1 MSNQKVSQLSATREQ
16 ALQVWARAAIGE
28 VSGRDPGPVTASGL
42 GGDASFRRYF
52 RYYPPADCAMPVSLL
67 LVDAPPVTENNS
79 AFVLAAGEFR
89 QAGLHTPTIYACDLE
104 QGFMV
109 LEDFGDQLYL
119 PVLHQARHDNDMV
132 RVDKLYEQAISALLD
147 LQNSP
152 HSSALPIYS
161 QALLQQELNIF
172 EQWFCGEMLGLR
184 LTDDDKKLLSQTS
197 DLLIGAAL
205 AQPQVSVH
213 RDYHSRNLMI
223 RVLSD
228 GTFAENQPPGVIDFQ
243 DAVTGPVTYD
253 LVSLL
258 RDCYIAWPQ
267 QEVERWLQ
275 AYARKAR
282 VRGILPERYTDAEL
296 LRSFDLMGLQRHIKV
311 LGIFCRLALR
321 DGKTGYLQD
330 LPVVMDYVVRIAAM
344 QPEMSAFLQWFV
356 AGPEPMMRKK
366 LRQKLRQKLQERA
379 S

>member
-1 MSNQKVSQLSATREQ
+1 MSNQHVSQLSVTREQ
-16 ALQVWARAAIGE
+16 ALQVWARAVIGE
-28 VSGRDPGPVTASGL
+28 ISGRDPGPVTASGL

-52 RYYPPADCAMPVSLL
+52 RYHPPVGSDLPASLM
-67 LVDAPPVTENNS
+67 LVDAPPAKENNP

-89 QAGLHTPTIYACDLE
+89 RAGLHTPLIYACDLE

-119 PVLHQARHDNDMV
+119 PVLQQAQGDADLA
-132 RVDKLYEQAISALLD
+132 RVDALYGQAVHALLD
-147 LQNSP
+147 LQACP
-152 HSSALPIYS
+152 QESALPPYS
-161 QALLQQELNIF
+161 HALLQQELNLF
-172 EQWFCGEMLGLR
+172 EQWFCSEMLGLR
-184 LTDDDKKLLSQTS
+184 LADDDKTVLSQTWEVLTQS
-197 DLLIGAAL
+197 AL
-205 AQPQVSVH
+205 SQPQVSVH
-213 RDYHSRNLMI
+213 RDFHSRNLMI
-223 RVLSD
+223 RALPD
-228 GTFAENQPPGVIDFQ
+228 GSFAENQPPGVIDFQ

-258 RDCYIAWPQ
+258 RDCYIVWPQ

-275 AYARKAR
+275 DYARQAR

-296 LRSFDLMGLQRHIKV
+296 TRDFDLMGLQRHIKV

-321 DGKTGYLQD
+321 DGKTRYLQD
-330 LPVVMDYVVRIAAM
+330 LPVVMDYVVRVAGLR
-344 QPEMSAFLQWFV
+344 PEMRAFLQWFV

-366 LRQKLRQKLQERA
+366 LRQKLKERA